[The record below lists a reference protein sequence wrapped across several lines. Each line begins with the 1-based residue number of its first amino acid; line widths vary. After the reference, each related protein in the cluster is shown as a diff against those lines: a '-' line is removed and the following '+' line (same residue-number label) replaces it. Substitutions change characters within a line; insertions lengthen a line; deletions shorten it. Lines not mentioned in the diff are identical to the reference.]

1 MVSNLAVKELEA
13 QLTSESRARSA
24 AQYAKGITMPASAS
38 RRLP

>member
-13 QLTSESRARSA
+13 QLTSECRARSA
-24 AQYAKGITMPASAS
+24 TQYANGITMPAAAS